1 MRTLFISD
9 LHLDDS
15 RPRITA
21 LFLEFLAREARD
33 ASALYILG
41 DLFEAWIGDDAPSA
55 VGDQVAAG
63 LADLR
68 ARGVPS
74 FFIHGNRDFL
84 VGDAFA
90 RRARLTLLPDPSIVE
105 IDGERV
111 LLMHGDTLCI
121 DDAKYQTFRREV
133 RSPEWQQKFLS
144 LPVAERTRFAE
155 QARAESRKYTRTAD
169 SELMD
174 VNADEVDRTF
184 EMHGVRRLV
193 HGHTHRPNV
202 HRWRRGDDMRERIV
216 LGDWYEQGSVL
227 RLACGHVAL
236 EGLEIDLS

>member
-15 RPRITA
+15 RPQITA
-21 LFLEFLAREARD
+21 LFLEFLARDTRD

-55 VGDQVAAG
+55 VGDEVATG
-63 LADLR
+63 LADLH

-84 VGDAFA
+84 VGEAFA
-90 RRARLTLLPDPSIVE
+90 RRARMTLLPDPSLID

-121 DDAKYQTFRREV
+121 DDAKYQAFRRET
-133 RSPEWQQKFLS
+133 RSAEWQRRFLA
-144 LPVAERTRFAE
+144 LPVAERMRFAE
-155 QARAESRKYTRTAD
+155 QARAESRRYTHAAD
-169 SELMD
+169 SALMD
-174 VNADEVDRTF
+174 VNGDEVERAF
-184 EMHGVRRLV
+184 ARHGVRRMV
-193 HGHTHRPNV
+193 HGHTHRPDV
-202 HRWRRGDDMRERIV
+202 HRWSSGGGARERVV

-227 RLACGHVAL
+227 TLERGALDLAKL
-236 EGLEIDLS
+236 P

>member
-15 RPRITA
+15 RPQITA
-21 LFLEFLAREARD
+21 LFLDFLARDTRD

-90 RRARLTLLPDPSIVE
+90 RRARMTLLPDPSLID
-105 IDGERV
+105 IDGEPV

-121 DDAKYQTFRREV
+121 DDAKYQAFRRET
-133 RSPEWQQKFLS
+133 RSPEWQRKFLA
-144 LPVAERTRFAE
+144 LPVAERMRFAE
-155 QARAESRKYTRTAD
+155 QARAESRRYTRSAD
-169 SELMD
+169 SALMD
-174 VNADEVDRTF
+174 VNAGEVDRTLAQ
-184 EMHGVRRLV
+184 HGVRHLV

-202 HRWRRGDDMRERIV
+202 HRWTREDAELERIV
-216 LGDWYEQGSVL
+216 LGDWYDQGSS
-227 RLACGHVAL
+227 LAWESGRRSLA
-236 EGLEIDLS
+236 SF

>member
-15 RPRITA
+15 RPHITA

-41 DLFEAWIGDDAPSA
+41 DLFEAWIGDDAPSV
-55 VGDQVAAG
+55 VGDQVAEG
-63 LADLR
+63 LADLA

-90 RRARLTLLPDPSIVE
+90 RRARMTLLPDPSLIE

-121 DDAKYQTFRREV
+121 DDAKYQAFRDET
-133 RSPEWQQKFLS
+133 RSPAWQRKFLA
-144 LPVAERTRFAE
+144 LPVAERMRFAE
-155 QARAESRKYTRTAD
+155 QARAESRKYTRAAD
-169 SELMD
+169 SALMD
-174 VNADEVDRTF
+174 VNAGEVDRTLAT
-184 EMHGVRRLV
+184 HRVQRLV

-202 HRWRRGDDMRERIV
+202 HRWNVKDAAFERIV

-227 RLACGHVAL
+227 RVTADQIELSAL
-236 EGLEIDLS
+236 

>member
-15 RPRITA
+15 RPHITA

-41 DLFEAWIGDDAPSA
+41 DLFEAWIGDDAPSV
-55 VGDQVAAG
+55 VGDQVAEG
-63 LADLR
+63 LANLA

-90 RRARLTLLPDPSIVE
+90 RRARMTLLPDPSLIE

-121 DDAKYQTFRREV
+121 DDAKYQAFRDET
-133 RSPEWQQKFLS
+133 RSPAWQRKFLA
-144 LPVAERTRFAE
+144 LPVAERMRFAE
-155 QARAESRKYTRTAD
+155 QARAESRKYTRAAD
-169 SELMD
+169 SALMD
-174 VNADEVDRTF
+174 VNAGEVDRTLAT
-184 EMHGVRRLV
+184 HRVQRLV
-193 HGHTHRPNV
+193 HGQDRK
-202 HRWRRGDDMRERIV
+202 
-216 LGDWYEQGSVL
+216 SV
-227 RLACGHVAL
+227 V
-236 EGLEIDLS
+236 

>member
-15 RPRITA
+15 RPHITA
-21 LFLEFLAREARD
+21 LFLEFLARDTRD

-55 VGDQVAAG
+55 VGDAVAAG
-63 LADLR
+63 LADLHS
-68 ARGVPS
+68 RGVPS

-90 RRARLTLLPDPSIVE
+90 RRARMTLLPDPSLIE

-111 LLMHGDTLCI
+111 LIMHGDTLCI
-121 DDAKYQTFRREV
+121 DDAKYQAFRRET
-133 RSPEWQQKFLS
+133 RSPEWQRKFLA
-144 LPVAERTRFAE
+144 LPIEERMRFAE
-155 QARAESRKYTRTAD
+155 QARAESRRYTRSAD
-169 SELMD
+169 SALMD
-174 VNADEVDRTF
+174 VDAGEVDRTLAQ
-184 EMHGVRRLV
+184 HGVRWLV

-202 HRWRRGDDMRERIV
+202 HRWERGDTDLERIV
-216 LGDWYEQGSVL
+216 LGDWYDQGSLLIWERGRRELAAL
-227 RLACGHVAL
+227 R
-236 EGLEIDLS
+236 

>member
-15 RPRITA
+15 RPHITA
-21 LFLEFLAREARD
+21 LFLDFLARD
-33 ASALYILG
+33 AANADALYILG

-63 LADLR
+63 LAELR
-68 ARGVPS
+68 SRGVPS

-90 RRARLTLLPDPSIVE
+90 RRARMTLLPDPSLIE

-121 DDAKYQTFRREV
+121 DDAKYQAFRRET
-133 RSPEWQQKFLS
+133 RTPEWQRRFLA
-144 LPVAERTRFAE
+144 LPVAERMRFSE
-155 QARAESRKYTRTAD
+155 HARAESRKYTRAAD
-169 SELMD
+169 SSLMD
-174 VNADEVDRTF
+174 VNAGEVDRTLAR
-184 EMHGVRRLV
+184 HSVRRLV

-202 HRWRRGDDMRERIV
+202 HHWTRNGAALERIV
-216 LGDWYEQGSVL
+216 LGDWYDQGSL
-227 RLACGHVAL
+227 LTL
-236 EGLEIDLS
+236 ECNRRTLSAF